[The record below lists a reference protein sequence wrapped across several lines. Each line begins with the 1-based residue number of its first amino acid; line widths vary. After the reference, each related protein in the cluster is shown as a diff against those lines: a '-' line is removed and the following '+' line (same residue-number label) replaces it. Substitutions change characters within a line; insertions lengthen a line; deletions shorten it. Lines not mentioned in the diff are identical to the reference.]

1 MDDTKQMA
9 QAREQLNQF
18 RVVKM
23 VLLNFAIKDRN
34 RLILT
39 SDITYDVL
47 DEMRRERKILMA
59 IRDAQIEKY
68 IGLDITDIDM
78 ADKDSHADLNQEILF
93 AIQDKAEYRE
103 VLSQRTSTMRLNY
116 MYMVLLTI
124 FQRKCTIADPDQY
137 IDKVKA
143 LERSD
148 RNNELKRNGTDS
160 SMFSI
165 YSKSQKTG
173 ITGVDDG
180 VTENTDDDEVDE
192 TATNTTA
199 GVQNDP
205 VILGLQ

>member
-78 ADKDSHADLNQEILF
+78 ADKDSHADLNQEVLF

>member
-78 ADKDSHADLNQEILF
+78 ADKDSHADLNQEVLF

-116 MYMVLLTI
+116 MYMVLLAI